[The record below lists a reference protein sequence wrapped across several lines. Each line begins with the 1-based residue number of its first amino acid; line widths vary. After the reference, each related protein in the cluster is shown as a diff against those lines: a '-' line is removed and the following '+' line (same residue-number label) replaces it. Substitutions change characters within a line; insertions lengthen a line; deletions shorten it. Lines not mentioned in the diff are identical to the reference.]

1 MFNTNRNYI
10 NEAQRL
16 KRDKPE
22 VFEQIKSGEKTITE
36 VKKEEKKEVLKESKL
51 FESQK
56 MPEGIY
62 DLIYCDPPWK
72 YDFAETDNRKIEN
85 QYPTMTVDEIC
96 KMELPKISDNCLL
109 LMWATAPKLL
119 EALQVI
125 KSWGFNYKTHSV
137 WDKQKIGMGYWFRGQ
152 HELLIV
158 ATRGNF
164 SPPEPEFRN
173 SSIYSEKREAHSSK
187 PEFYYEWIEKAF
199 PLSHKIELFSRKKR
213 KNWKT
218 WGNE

>member
-96 KMELPKISDNCLL
+96 KMERY
-109 LMWATAPKLL
+109 T
-119 EALQVI
+119 
-125 KSWGFNYKTHSV
+125 G
-137 WDKQKIGMGYWFRGQ
+137 
-152 HELLIV
+152 LLIILLGMCILV
-158 ATRGNF
+158 VLVWGCRNGWQTIKNNSIIGKKGV
-164 SPPEPEFRN
+164 RN
-173 SSIYSEKREAHSSK
+173 SFHHSPFWSVEIMK
-187 PEFYYEWIEKAF
+187 SY
-199 PLSHKIELFSRKKR
+199 
-213 KNWKT
+213 
-218 WGNE
+218 